1 MEELPVEV
9 LEQIFKQLSRLED
22 VKNCFNTCIKWGHII
37 ENMFKE
43 NGKTFLKVH
52 PLIKIK
58 NFGILHTKSIFK
70 KFR

>member
-43 NGKTFLKVH
+43 NGKNFMKT
-52 PLIKIK
+52 K
-58 NFGILHTKSIFK
+58 NFRINIFNFFK
-70 KFR
+70 VK

>member
-1 MEELPVEV
+1 MEQIPVEI
-9 LEQIFKQLSRLED
+9 LEKIFKHLTSLCDIQ
-22 VKNCFNTCIKWGHII
+22 NCFKTCIKWSHII